1 MYLVLCFDLLFKGS
15 DLSDFWGGSL
25 VGIFGRISMA
35 FFAFFDVIFGLF
47 SQPFWM
53 RFLEL
58 FFVVFHE
65 SKYHIWVGF
74 GRLGI
79 FELIN
84 FVYFLQI
91 F

>member
-1 MYLVLCFDLLFKGS
+1 M
-15 DLSDFWGGSL
+15 

-91 F
+91 FEEHSVEIMSYVKKNQ

>member
-1 MYLVLCFDLLFKGS
+1 M
-15 DLSDFWGGSL
+15 GGSF
-25 VGIFGRISMA
+25 VGIFGRISMV
-35 FFAFFDVIFGLF
+35 FFAFFDVIFGSF
-47 SQPFWM
+47 SQRFWI
-53 RFLEL
+53 L
-58 FFVVFHE
+58 FFVVFHA